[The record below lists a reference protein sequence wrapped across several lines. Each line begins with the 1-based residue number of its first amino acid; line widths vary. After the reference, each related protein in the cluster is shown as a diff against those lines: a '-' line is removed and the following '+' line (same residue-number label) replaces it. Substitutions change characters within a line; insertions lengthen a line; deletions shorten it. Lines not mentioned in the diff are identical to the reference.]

1 MAHDKSK
8 LERLSSALVQCLSRI
23 DEEAFRLQDLVGDH
37 FDFEEVERI
46 EIATDELQGLFDSLL
61 VVETSDE
68 KAFVNEILT
77 KAAADCLLDLGV
89 PVVQSQNLCEQAAV
103 VVGSPTL
110 VTSALRSA
118 VLMAAEPLMPGG
130 HLGLTT
136 RAAQGNVIVE
146 IEGLGGQT
154 GESVADQSEGLRE
167 LVVELGGTC
176 TVYSER
182 GDRYLVLELPQVM
195 VTDSSDRV

>member
-1 MAHDKSK
+1 
-8 LERLSSALVQCLSRI
+8 
-23 DEEAFRLQDLVGDH
+23 
-37 FDFEEVERI
+37 
-46 EIATDELQGLFDSLL
+46 
-61 VVETSDE
+61 
-68 KAFVNEILT
+68 
-77 KAAADCLLDLGV
+77 
-89 PVVQSQNLCEQAAV
+89 
-103 VVGSPTL
+103 
-110 VTSALRSA
+110 
-118 VLMAAEPLMPGG
+118 MAAEPLMPGG

-154 GESVADQSEGLRE
+154 GDSVADQSESLRE